1 VRNTPLLKHQLKPT
15 FHETGSL
22 QIATIDIKKV
32 CQLVGDKVFQLV
44 EFEKTSNNSG
54 TRKIRPMFFGTL
66 WVYATKNRQNAHC
79 SVCRF
84 HFMGV
89 QSHIKPQSHF

>member
-1 VRNTPLLKHQLKPT
+1 LAFFFTKWSVLLVRNTPLLKHQLKPT

-66 WVYATKNRQNAHC
+66 WVCDK
-79 SVCRF
+79 
-84 HFMGV
+84 
-89 QSHIKPQSHF
+89 K